1 MNIQPFSGL
10 SRTITTER
18 SSIGRPFVLRRL
30 LAWNMKLESI
40 LEEVIDVNR
49 DLDVYTNHQIS
60 LLNPQVLYKTNML
73 SFHTQLLRINR
84 EEEILMTKEPI
95 NLKLISK
102 ESSRKIR

>member
-1 MNIQPFSGL
+1 MNIQPFSRP
-10 SRTITTER
+10 SRTITTEK
-18 SSIGRPFVLRRL
+18 SSIGRPSFSERL
-30 LAWNMKLESI
+30 LASKKKLENT